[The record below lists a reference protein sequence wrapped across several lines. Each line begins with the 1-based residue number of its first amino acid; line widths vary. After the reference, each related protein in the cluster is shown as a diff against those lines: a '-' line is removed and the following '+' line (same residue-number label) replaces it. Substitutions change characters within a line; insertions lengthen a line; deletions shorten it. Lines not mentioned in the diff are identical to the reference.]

1 MKAWIAMAVGALG
14 CAMAFLAGP
23 ACAADTATLTIA
35 AGTQQRNWT
44 REALLNDRR
53 LTDVTVDDDNL
64 KQRLTFKAIP
74 LAALLRGMP
83 VTADASATTAASDGY
98 ISHLPMRLLL
108 ADSVDGPRAW
118 LAVENPD
125 SPWPTLKGQD
135 IGPFRLIWTVPAGRA
150 TSVINE
156 SLWTYSIVRIDIT
169 ALPAERFA
177 AIRPAASLPAGGTVA
192 RGFAT
197 FQRVCFS
204 CHSLNRVGDAHL
216 GPDLNVP
223 YSPVEYLGDDKL
235 ARLIRDPQ
243 SLRWW
248 PNARMSAIDKKTLSD
263 ADLKDLLAY
272 LHHMAGRKVAAPAAG
287 S

>member
-1 MKAWIAMAVGALG
+1 M
-14 CAMAFLAGP
+14 
-23 ACAADTATLTIA
+23 
-35 AGTQQRNWT
+35 
-44 REALLNDRR
+44 
-53 LTDVTVDDDNL
+53 
-64 KQRLTFKAIP
+64 
-74 LAALLRGMP
+74 
-83 VTADASATTAASDGY
+83 
-98 ISHLPMRLLL
+98 
-108 ADSVDGPRAW
+108 
-118 LAVENPD
+118 ENPAA
-125 SPWPTLKGQD
+125 PWPTLKGQD

-150 TSVINE
+150 ASVINE

-169 ALPAERFA
+169 ASPAERFA
-177 AIRPAASLPAGGTVA
+177 AIRPAPGLPADGAVM

-223 YSPVEYLGDDKL
+223 HSAVEYLGDDKL

-243 SLRWW
+243 WLRWW
-248 PNARMSAIDKKTLSD
+248 PNARMSAIDEKTLSD
-263 ADLKDLLAY
+263 ADMKDLLAY

>member
-14 CAMAFLAGP
+14 CAIAFLAGP
-23 ACAADTATLTIA
+23 ACAADTVTLTIA
-35 AGTQQRNWT
+35 AGTQQRSWT
-44 REALLNDRR
+44 LDGLLKDRR

-64 KQRLTFKAIP
+64 KRRLTFKAIP
-74 LAALLRGMP
+74 LTALLRGMP

-108 ADSVDGPRAW
+108 ADSVDEPRAW
-118 LAVENPD
+118 LAVENPAA
-125 SPWPTLKGQD
+125 PWPTLKGQD

-150 TSVINE
+150 ASVINE

-169 ALPAERFA
+169 ASPAERFA
-177 AIRPAASLPAGGTVA
+177 AIRPAPGLPADGAVM

-223 YSPVEYLGDDKL
+223 HSAVEYLGDDKL

-243 SLRWW
+243 WLRWW
-248 PNARMSAIDKKTLSD
+248 PNARMSAIDEKTLSD
-263 ADLKDLLAY
+263 ADMKDLLAY